1 MFCINCGKELQKG
14 EISCSYCKFSIF
26 DAQKLLFDELQHAS
40 ASSVSQKKSES
51 KTWICSNPECRE
63 KNASEDIFCS
73 KCGTSRYA
81 KAGIIQQSNQ
91 EKTDSTAQSG
101 LVEGKDNYNPEDT
114 SETDKE
120 RDRALGKICLVYVVI
135 VICVLIIM
143 FGIEFLG

>member
-40 ASSVSQKKSES
+40 SSSVSQKKSEP

-81 KAGIIQQSNQ
+81 KAGIVQQSNQ

-101 LVEGKDNYNPEDT
+101 LFEGKDNYYPENT
-114 SETDKE
+114 SENDQE
-120 RDRALGKICLVYVVI
+120 RYRLIGISVI
-135 VICVLIIM
+135 VIVLLFIVG
-143 FGIEFLG
+143 GIVALLSSL